1 MIQFRKTKS
10 RVCQRLANW
19 RRPRETAR
27 QGDAPQ
33 TKQMSQMAQMIDALT
48 RHRAAGYE
56 TTLRQLHKICDLTQ
70 PQALS
75 LLTQMEQAG
84 IVTIDRNLGDAFE
97 SVINLNENAQDMLH
111 AADQLS
117 DQSADQQ
124 TDQTKPA
131 PSSKA
136 AA

>member
-10 RVCQRLANW
+10 RVCQTLANW

-27 QGDAPQ
+27 AGETPQ
-33 TKQMSQMAQMIDALT
+33 TKQMSQMAQMTDALT
-48 RHRAAGYE
+48 RHRAAGFE

-75 LLTQMEQAG
+75 LLTQMEEAG

-97 SVINLNENAQDMLH
+97 SVIRLNKNALDMLH
-111 AADQLS
+111 AADQFA
-117 DQSADQQ
+117 DESAAQQ
-124 TDQTKPA
+124 TDQPNSN